1 MNAARLDRIRQSLVA
16 WFRRHGR
23 DLPWRHTR
31 DPYHVLVSEIMLQ
44 QTQVDRVL
52 PKYAAFLR
60 RFPTL
65 EALAE
70 AAPGDVIR
78 EWAGLGYN
86 RRALNLQRTARAVL
100 ADHDGRFPDTP
111 EALQLLPGIGPYTAG
126 ALACFAF
133 ERDAA
138 FMDTNIRRAVR
149 RVFTGPDEAEPAPG
163 ERELLRLAAEAVPT
177 GEGWVW
183 NQALME
189 LGALVCTARPRC
201 GICPLRDDCRAY
213 QAWRDA
219 DERVF
224 EAVPQ
229 ARTGVRKVA
238 ERPAPYA
245 ASNRFYR
252 GRLVDALRET
262 PAGATARLEEIGP
275 RVKEGWTGADAAW
288 LLEVARGLAADGL
301 IVIEEHGE
309 GEVALR
315 LP

>member
-1 MNAARLDRIRQSLVA
+1 MNPARLDRIRKALVN

-31 DPYHVLVSEIMLQ
+31 DPYHILVSEIMLQ

-52 PKYAAFLR
+52 PKYVAFLR

-100 ADHDGRFPDTP
+100 ENHGGRFPETP
-111 EALQLLPGIGPYTAG
+111 EALRLLPGIGPYTAG

-138 FMDTNIRRAVR
+138 FMDTNIRRVVR

-189 LGALVCTARPRC
+189 LGALVWAARPRC
-201 GICPLRDDCRAY
+201 GICPLREDCRAY
-213 QAWRDA
+213 KAWRDA

-224 EAVPQ
+224 EAVPA
-229 ARTGVRKVA
+229 ARARVRKVA
-238 ERPAPYA
+238 ERAAPYA
-245 ASNRFYR
+245 ASNRFFR
-252 GRLVDALRET
+252 GRLVDALRST
-262 PAGATARLEEIGP
+262 PAGTAVRLAEIGP
-275 RVKEGWTGADAAW
+275 RVKDGWTAEDEPW
-288 LLEVARGLAADGL
+288 LLDVARRLAADGL
-301 IVIEEHGE
+301 IVIEAHGE
-309 GEVALR
+309 DEVALR